1 MKELRTDLY
10 ADDGLIFFY
19 EDSGGVTFSCNE
31 MGTLSVNLNNI
42 NFYNNFDKDDPNT
55 IIVSDFWL
63 DRVNFKK
70 EKHLK
75 KISEELIT
83 TAWHPKRW
91 WNFCIPDI
99 DKKEKSTFYW
109 AMLLL

>member
-42 NFYNNFDKDDPNT
+42 NFYNNFDKDD
-55 IIVSDFWL
+55 
-63 DRVNFKK
+63 
-70 EKHLK
+70 
-75 KISEELIT
+75 LI
-83 TAWHPKRW
+83 
-91 WNFCIPDI
+91 
-99 DKKEKSTFYW
+99 
-109 AMLLL
+109 LLLYQTFGLTE